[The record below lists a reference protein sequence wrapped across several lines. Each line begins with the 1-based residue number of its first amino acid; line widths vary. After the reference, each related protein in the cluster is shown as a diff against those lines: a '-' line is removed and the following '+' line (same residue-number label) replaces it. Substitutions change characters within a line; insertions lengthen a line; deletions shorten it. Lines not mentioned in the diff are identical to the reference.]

1 MKTGYLH
8 QGMTGR
14 KLVAML
20 VVAASYLGIALLILK
35 LTAVLPSTAAPIWP
49 SAGIALFAA
58 LCYGNVGILGVLI
71 GAFLLYVISS
81 PAGAEPANNIY
92 LFALLKA
99 AGNATQAWFG
109 AWLVRKCVGF
119 PNILANEIT
128 IVKFLLFAA
137 PVGCLVSATWNIGL
151 VHQYAQI
158 NTGEIYSNWL
168 TWWVGDSIGVL
179 IVTPLLLVYFFG
191 DEQIWRYRR
200 LSFTLPLLIIFLI
213 FLFIKA
219 QNASDL
225 IEKQKLRFYQM
236 VSDVGVVI
244 DQRLQAQLD
253 YLSSIQVFFMSSTHV
268 SRADFHAFTRP
279 ILQRFPDILALE
291 WIEHVEHIER
301 EAFVERVSSE
311 GYPGFEIRN
320 QFNDRLSVAEPADEY
335 LVINYINPYQGNAIA
350 HGYNILSKPEARDA
364 VLKARESGQ
373 LIAAGPIRLIQE
385 TEEQLGFVI
394 YLPVYAYEPERKVT
408 ADRDRRFK
416 GVIASV
422 SRINELLNVPKT
434 LSESE
439 NLFFEIYETN
449 NGIRQDLIYQMRT
462 SQNVMRDSP
471 LQLSRKVQF
480 ANHDWVVDFYP
491 TSPFVEA
498 NMDGETPILLVADL
512 LVALTLVG
520 WLLSITGRHYRTEQ
534 IVTVRTEDLKREIAE
549 RSRAEEMLSY
559 HATHDMLTELVNR
572 REFEKRLQHLCSA
585 DRPKSESNVL
595 CFMDLDRFKLVND
608 TCGHIAGDELLRQL
622 AILLQEH
629 IRSTDTLARFGGDEF
644 ALILENCSLDKAMQ
658 ISEAILRDVGDYKF
672 QWNGKSFHIGISIG
686 MVMIDNSAQ
695 DINEVIKEADEACY
709 TAKLQGR
716 NRICLYREDD
726 NSIKQR
732 GEVEWV
738 TRINDAIEQ
747 NRFILMAQEIRDVN
761 GGSVMYE
768 LLLRM
773 IDEDGKYISPG
784 SFLPVAER
792 YNLIEKID
800 HWVIDYTLQYIASH
814 FTASD
819 CPIFCINLSADSIAR
834 PEFLQYLT
842 DSLYRYRSPC
852 HKICFE
858 LTETSAIQNLV
869 DANSFISAIKEL
881 GCAFAL
887 DDFGS
892 GFSSFAYL
900 KNLPVDYLKIDGI
913 FVKDVLDDEIDMAM
927 VKSINDIGR
936 VMGKKTIAEYV
947 ESDAIMQEMKRI
959 GVDYVQGY
967 GVAIPVELDKLFQS
981 GSIKSRS

>member
-1 MKTGYLH
+1 MKTGHLY
-8 QGMTGR
+8 QGMTSR
-14 KLVAML
+14 QFVAMI
-20 VVAASYLGIALLILK
+20 VIAASYLGVALLVLK

-49 SAGIALFAA
+49 SAGIALFAV
-58 LCYGNVGILGVLI
+58 LCYGNIGVIGVFI

-81 PAGAEPANNIY
+81 AVGSEPAYNTY
-92 LFALLKA
+92 LYALLKA
-99 AGNATQAWFG
+99 TGNAAQAWFG
-109 AWLVRKCVGF
+109 AWLVVKFVGF

-128 IVKFLLFAA
+128 IVKFLLLAG
-137 PVGCLVSATWNIGL
+137 PVGCLVSASWNIAL
-151 VHQYAQI
+151 VYQYEHIIAV
-158 NTGEIYSNWL
+158 EVFSNWL
-168 TWWVGDSIGVL
+168 TWWIGDSIGVL
-179 IVTPLLLVYFFG
+179 IVTPLLLVYFFT

-200 LSFTLPLLIIFLI
+200 LSFTLPLLVIFLI
-213 FLFIKA
+213 FLLIQT

-225 IEKQKLRFYQM
+225 IEKQKLRFNQTAN
-236 VSDVGVVI
+236 DVGVVI
-244 DQRLQAQLD
+244 NQRLQTQLD
-253 YLSSIQVFFMSSTHV
+253 YLASIQVFFMSSTHV
-268 SRADFHAFTRP
+268 SREDFRTFTQP

-291 WIEHVEHIER
+291 WIEHVEHGER
-301 EAFVERVSSE
+301 EAFVERVTSE
-311 GYPGFEIRN
+311 GYPGFEVRN
-320 QFNDRLSVAEPADEY
+320 QFNDRLSVADPADEY
-335 LVINYINPYQGNAIA
+335 LVINYVNPYQESAIA

-364 VLKARESGQ
+364 VLRARESGKF
-373 LIAAGPIRLIQE
+373 IATEPIKLIQE
-385 TEEQLGFVI
+385 TEEQLGYVI
-394 YLPVYAYEPERKVT
+394 YLPVYDYEPGTKAT
-408 ADRDRRFK
+408 AGNDKQFK

-439 NLFFEIYETN
+439 NLFFEIYEMN
-449 NGIRQDLIYQMRT
+449 NETRQALIYQMRMR
-462 SQNVMRDSP
+462 QNVMRDSP
-471 LQLSRKVQF
+471 LQVSRKVQF
-480 ANHDWVVDFYP
+480 ANREWVIDFYP

-498 NMDGETPILLVADL
+498 NMDGKTPILLVADL

-534 IVTVRTEDLKREIAE
+534 IVTIRTEDLKREIEE
-549 RSRAEEMLSY
+549 RSRAEEMLNY

-572 REFEKRLQHLCSA
+572 REFEKRLQYLCSA
-585 DRPKSESNVL
+585 DKPRSVSNVL

-608 TCGHIAGDELLRQL
+608 TCGHIAGDELLRQVAL
-622 AILLQEH
+622 LLQQH

-658 ISEAILRDVGDYKF
+658 INESILQDVSDYKF
-672 QWNGKSFHIGISIG
+672 RWNGKSLRIGISIG
-686 MVMIDNSAQ
+686 LVMIDKSAQ
-695 DINEVIKEADEACY
+695 DPNEIIKEADEACY
-709 TAKLQGR
+709 MAKLQGR
-716 NRICLYREDD
+716 NRICLYHEDD
-726 NSIKQR
+726 KSIKQR
-732 GEVEWV
+732 GEVAWI

-761 GGSVMYE
+761 GGAVMYE

-773 IDEDGKYISPG
+773 VDEDGKYISPA

-792 YNLIEKID
+792 YSLIEKID
-800 HWVIDYTLQYIASH
+800 HWVINYTLQYIASN

-842 DSLYRYRSPC
+842 ESLCRHRSPC
-852 HKICFE
+852 HKLCFE
-858 LTETSAIQNLV
+858 VTETSAIQNLV
-869 DANSFISAIKEL
+869 HANTFISAIKEL

-913 FVKDVLDDEIDMAM
+913 FVKDVLEDEIDMAM

-947 ESDAIMQEMKRI
+947 ESDAIMQEMRRI

-967 GVAIPVELDKLFQS
+967 GVAMPVELDKLFRS
-981 GSIKSRS
+981 GSIKPQS